1 MEGEGENALCLLI
14 GEDWLP
20 DFVDVGP
27 LDGVLDDVAG
37 LASQTATNTQFSS
50 IIARL
55 QYYIIKWRS

>member
-1 MEGEGENALCLLI
+1 MLI

-37 LASQTATNTQFSS
+37 LASQTATNMEFSS

-55 QYYIIKWRS
+55 QYYIIKWLS